1 MRDLEFRLHK
11 VDLDF
16 DPFDGNGL
24 AIISKTIAIE
34 RIAQS

>member
-24 AIISKTIAIE
+24 AIISKTIAID